1 MDTEMSKEKLQE
13 VLDRITRQ
21 VTEESAGIHLHPG
34 KSGPEKD
41 QCTVHVRFHRGF
53 LSNLS
58 LRADV
63 EMFTR
68 LARSMLQ
75 TEQITVQDLED
86 VAKEYFNVLC
96 GHIVAAL
103 YKATHVGSRFG
114 VPSFHRGAFIPKN
127 RREQFVLNYSSDRD
141 EAAQLAHHVPVLHE
155 EKGVA
160 MGHTA
165 KIQRKEGR
173 NSMAK
178 RVMVVDD
185 SRVQGVQIRKL
196 LEGTDYEV
204 AHYCRSGEDALAVYD
219 EVKPDVVTMDII
231 MPGMDGLETAQAILE
246 EYPEARIVMVSSLAY
261 DETFD
266 EAKTIGAKAF
276 LDKPYDKEKLLA
288 ALDQA
293 LSGQ

>member
-1 MDTEMSKEKLQE
+1 MDTEMSKEKLKE
-13 VLDRITRQ
+13 VLDRITRK
-21 VTEESAGIHLHPG
+21 VTEESAGIHLNPG
-34 KSGPEKD
+34 KSGPEED
-41 QCTVHVRFHRGF
+41 QCTVHVRFHRGS

-58 LRADV
+58 LRADM

-75 TEQITVQDLED
+75 TEQITLQDLED

-96 GHIVAAL
+96 GHIVIAL

-114 VPSFHRGAFIPKN
+114 VPSFYRGAFVPKD
-127 RREQFVLNYSSDRD
+127 RKEQFVLNYSSDRN
-141 EAAQLAHHVPVLHE
+141 EAAQLAHHVPIPRGE
-155 EKGVA
+155 TSTG
-160 MGHTA
+160 GIQTA
-165 KIQRKEGR
+165 QIQRKEGTK
-173 NSMAK
+173 SMAK

-185 SRVQGVQIRKL
+185 SRVQEVQIRNM
-196 LEGTDYEV
+196 LEGSDYEV
-204 AHYCRSGEDALAVYD
+204 ACYCRSGEEALAQYD
-219 EVKPDVVTMDII
+219 GVKPDVVTMDII

-246 EYPEARIVMVSSLAY
+246 EYPEARVVMVSSLAY

-266 EAKTIGAKAF
+266 EAKAIGAKAF

-293 LSGQ
+293 MAG